1 MPTHPSQP
9 NAAHSTADAGTNP
22 IPPGRYDIVILGA
35 DRAARWAACEA
46 ASLGARVAWLVG
58 DADGPPPAG
67 VAAAVDVYRG
77 APHFIASDA
86 LHLAGRRL
94 HFVRALIATG
104 ATPIVPPDSDIGA
117 VPRLDAATPTDLA
130 SPPGRVA
137 VIGAGATGCAAA
149 QALARR
155 GGRVTLFE
163 AEGRV
168 LPREAPEAAAAI
180 HAALT
185 ADGVHVR
192 TDHRV
197 TTAVAKAG
205 GWAFRGVTNAGT
217 DSDESFDAGPF
228 DKVVLAAGRRSDLGS
243 LDLPAAAVES
253 DGARLR
259 LDERLRTTNPRV
271 YAAGDAALDHP
282 STHGAMAC
290 TRVALRNALLD
301 GRRRADVLT
310 IPRVVF
316 TVPQLASVGL
326 LAHEPEAADVP
337 LDTFV
342 HRAEATAAPPNV
354 SHASDEV
361 GVVAFHL
368 AAGTDV
374 LLGATLVGPDAAA
387 AIGELAH
394 AIDAGITLAELGRAI
409 RPPGVFADAVRAAA
423 DEAHHRRRSP
433 GNRALATRWLAAR
446 RTWADRTAAR
456 G

>member
-9 NAAHSTADAGTNP
+9 NTARPTADAGSNP
-22 IPPGRYDIVILGA
+22 IPPGRYDIVILGS

-58 DADGPPPAG
+58 EADGPQPAG
-67 VAAAVDVYRG
+67 VAAEIDVYRG
-77 APHFIASDA
+77 APHFIAADA

-104 ATPIVPPDSDIGA
+104 ATPVVPSATDIGA
-117 VPRLDAATPTDLA
+117 VPRVNADTLADLATP
-130 SPPGRVA
+130 PRRVA
-137 VIGAGATGCAAA
+137 VVGAGATGCATA

-155 GGRVTLFE
+155 GSRVTLFE
-163 AEGRV
+163 ADGRV
-168 LPREAPEAAAAI
+168 LPREAPDAAAAI
-180 HAALT
+180 LAALT
-185 ADGVHVR
+185 ADGVRVR

-197 TTAVAKAG
+197 AAAVTQAG
-205 GWAFRGVTNAGT
+205 GWGFRGGAIAGT
-217 DSDESFDAGPF
+217 DSAGSFDADTF
-228 DKVVLAAGRRSDLGS
+228 DAVVLAAGRRSDLGA
-243 LDLPAAAVES
+243 LDLPAAAVEL
-253 DGARLR
+253 DGVRLR

-282 STHGAMAC
+282 SPQGAMAC

-316 TVPQLASVGL
+316 TEPQLASVGL

-337 LDTFV
+337 LDTLV
-342 HRAEATAAPPNV
+342 HHAEATEAPPNV
-354 SHASDEV
+354 SNAGNRV
-361 GVVAFHL
+361 GVVVFHL

-374 LLGATLVGPDAAA
+374 LLGATLVGPDAAT

-409 RPPGVFADAVRAAA
+409 RPPGVFADAVRALA
-423 DEAHHRRRSP
+423 DDAHHRRRSP
-433 GNRALATRWLAAR
+433 GNHALATRWLAAR
-446 RTWADRTAAR
+446 RAWADRTAAR

>member
-1 MPTHPSQP
+1 M
-9 NAAHSTADAGTNP
+9 AG
-22 IPPGRYDIVILGA
+22 
-35 DRAARWAACEA
+35 EA
-46 ASLGARVAWLVG
+46 TS
-58 DADGPPPAG
+58 
-67 VAAAVDVYRG
+67 
-77 APHFIASDA
+77 
-86 LHLAGRRL
+86 
-94 HFVRALIATG
+94 
-104 ATPIVPPDSDIGA
+104 
-117 VPRLDAATPTDLA
+117 
-130 SPPGRVA
+130 
-137 VIGAGATGCAAA
+137 
-149 QALARR
+149 
-155 GGRVTLFE
+155 
-163 AEGRV
+163 
-168 LPREAPEAAAAI
+168 
-180 HAALT
+180 
-185 ADGVHVR
+185 
-192 TDHRV
+192 
-197 TTAVAKAG
+197 
-205 GWAFRGVTNAGT
+205 
-217 DSDESFDAGPF
+217 DAGPF
-228 DKVVLAAGRRSDLGS
+228 DKVVLAAGRRSDLGA
-243 LDLPAAAVES
+243 LDLPAAAVET

-259 LDERLRTTNPRV
+259 LDERLRTTNHRV

-282 STHGAMAC
+282 SPHGAMAC

-354 SHASDEV
+354 SHAKDEV

-409 RPPGVFADAVRAAA
+409 RPPGLFADAVRAAA
-423 DEAHHRRRSP
+423 DEAHLRRRSP

-446 RTWADRTAAR
+446 RAWADRTAAR